1 MWEKIADI
9 VLKYRLAFIVL
20 LLMITAFMGYQAR
33 KVEMSYD
40 FVKVVPQDDPEMI
53 FFRDFL
59 QTFGEDGNLFIIG
72 LKDSALYRYDNFR
85 RFQALATKIQ
95 ALNGISQVI
104 SLPTLQDIHKNE
116 TDKRFELKPLFSPAP
131 RNQAELDSLLQQA
144 QRIKFYEGQIWNREN
159 GATMIVAALKR
170 EILGTSEREPLVF
183 EMIRLAEEFSTETGI
198 QTHYSGIPY
207 IRTVVAKSVKHELN
221 IFLILSLIVTVV
233 VMYLFF
239 RSVAPVLFS
248 VILIGIVV
256 VWTLGTLGILG
267 YKITMLTGLLP
278 PILVVIG
285 IPNCVYL
292 LTKYHQE
299 YIHVH
304 NQQLALKNII
314 RKIGLVALIT
324 NTTTAIG
331 FLVLLTVDI
340 SILREFGIVAAI
352 NIANTFVISIIF
364 IPAVFSYL
372 PPPSLRNTRHLER
385 RNMQRIL
392 NLFIFIADNH
402 RAKVYVI
409 CLALVVL
416 SVVGM
421 LRIRAVSY
429 MVDDL
434 PEDSMVVQDLA
445 FFEANFAGI
454 MPLEIVIDTGK
465 PKASRDLKRLRK
477 IALLEDSLRT
487 LPYVSPPLSIVTFV
501 KAANQALGTV
511 KVEETYALP
520 TQSGELLTIE
530 RYTRGQKGQAEE
542 LARSFTD
549 TTGQRLRISLK
560 VADIGSL
567 RTDSLMK
574 AAILPRI
581 DSVLAG
587 TGMKAHVTGTTLLFL
602 KGNDYLIANMRQ
614 SLFMAIGLIGIIIG
628 LLFKNIRI
636 MLLTIA
642 SNLLPILMTAGMM
655 GFLGIALKPSTAL
668 IFSIAFGIAVDD
680 AVHYLA
686 RYRQALKL
694 TGFNVAESVRIAI
707 YETGISMMYTSIVLF
722 GGFIIFTWSD
732 FGATQAL
739 GALTSSTLIVAM
751 ITNLVLLP
759 CLLNTFSKGKED
771 QAEQEEIAEQIDAYI
786 DVRRNPKKRPCRQ

>member
-1 MWEKIADI
+1 MWEKTADT
-9 VLKYRLAFIVL
+9 VLKYRFVFIAL
-20 LLMITAFMGYQAR
+20 LLLVTALMGYQAS

-40 FVKVVPQDDPEMI
+40 FVKVVPKDDPEMI
-53 FFRDFL
+53 FFKDFL
-59 QTFGEDGNLFIIG
+59 QTFGEDGNLFVIG
-72 LKDSALYRYDNFR
+72 VKDSALYRYENFLH
-85 RFQALATKIQ
+85 FLELANRIGQ
-95 ALNGISQVI
+95 LEGVNQVL
-104 SLPTLQDIHKNE
+104 SLPTLQDIRKNE
-116 TDKRFELKPLFSPAP
+116 SEKRFELQPVFALPPA
-131 RNQAELDSLLQQA
+131 NGKELDSLLQQVRA
-144 QRIKFYEGQIWNREN
+144 IEFYKGQIWNPDN
-159 GATMIVAALKR
+159 GATMIVVALKR
-170 EILGTSEREPLVF
+170 EILGTSAREKLVR
-183 EMIRLAEEFSTETGI
+183 EMIRLADKFSAETGI
-198 QTHYSGIPY
+198 QTRYSGIPY
-207 IRTVVAKSVKHELN
+207 IRTVVAASVKKELN
-221 IFLILSLIVTVV
+221 FFLMLSLIVTVT

-248 VILIGIVV
+248 VLLIGIVV
-256 VWTLGTLGILG
+256 VWTLGTLGLFG

-299 YIHVH
+299 YIRLH
-304 NQQLALKNII
+304 NQRLALKNMIK
-314 RKIGLVALIT
+314 KIGIVTLIT
-324 NTTTAIG
+324 NTTTAVG

-340 SILREFGIVAAI
+340 SILREFGTVAAV
-352 NIANTFVISIIF
+352 NIANTFVISLIF

-392 NLFIFIADNH
+392 NLFINIADNH
-402 RAKVYVI
+402 RAKVYIV
-409 CLALVVL
+409 CTALVVFSL
-416 SVVGM
+416 AGM

-434 PEDSMVVQDLA
+434 PEESEVVQDLA
-445 FFEANFAGI
+445 FFEENFNGI

-465 PKASRDLKRLRK
+465 PKAARDLRRLRK
-477 IALLEDSLRT
+477 IAALEDSLRA
-487 LPYVSPPLSIVTFV
+487 LPYVSPPISIVAFV

-511 KVEETYALP
+511 KIPETYTLP
-520 TQSGELLTIE
+520 SGSVELLTIE
-530 RYTRGQKGQAEE
+530 RYTRGQKGKAAE
-542 LARSFTD
+542 LADSFTD
-549 TTGQRLRISLK
+549 STGQRLRISLK
-560 VADIGSL
+560 VADIGSV

-574 AAILPRI
+574 AAILPCI
-581 DSVLAG
+581 DSALAG
-587 TGMKAHVTGTTLLFL
+587 TEMKAHVTGTTLLFL

-614 SLFMAIGLIGIIIG
+614 SLFLAIGLIGIIIG
-628 LLFKNIRI
+628 LLFRNVRI
-636 MLLTIA
+636 MLITVV

-655 GFLGIALKPSTAL
+655 GFLGIPLKPSTAL

-707 YETGISMMYTSIVLF
+707 RETGVSMMYTSVILF
-722 GGFIIFTWSD
+722 AGFIIFTLSD

-751 ITNLVLLP
+751 ITNLILLP

-771 QAEQEEIAEQIDAYI
+771 RADQDEIAEEIDAYI
-786 DVRRNPKKRPCRQ
+786 DDKG

>member
-1 MWEKIADI
+1 MWEKIANT

-20 LLMITAFMGYQAR
+20 LLLLTVFMGYQAR

-40 FVKVVPQDDPEMI
+40 FVKVVPQNDPEML
-53 FFRDFL
+53 FFKDFL

-72 LKDSALYRYDNFR
+72 MKDSTLYNYDNFR
-85 RFQALATKIQ
+85 CFQALATNIQ
-95 ALNGISQVI
+95 GLEGINQVI
-104 SLPTLQDIHKNE
+104 SLPTLQDIYKNE
-116 TDKRFELKPLFSPAP
+116 SDKRFEIKPVFEPAP
-131 RNQAELDSLLQQA
+131 RNQAELDSLLRQA
-144 QRIKFYEGQIWNREN
+144 QLIKFYEGQIWNKEN

-170 EILGTSEREPLVF
+170 EILGTSAREQLVL
-183 EMIRLAEEFSTETGI
+183 EMIRLADAFAAKTGI

-207 IRTVVAKSVKHELN
+207 IRTVVATSVKRELN
-221 IFLILSLIVTVV
+221 IFLILSLTVTIG

-239 RSVAPVLFS
+239 RSIAPVFFS
-248 VILIGIVV
+248 LILIGIVV
-256 VWTLGTLGILG
+256 VWTMGTLGILG

-299 YIHVH
+299 YIHTN
-304 NQQLALKNII
+304 NQQLALKGII
-314 RKIGLVALIT
+314 KKIGIVALIT

-340 SILREFGIVAAI
+340 SIMREFGTIAAI
-352 NIANTFVISIIF
+352 NIANTFCISLIF

-372 PPPSLRNTRHLER
+372 PPPSLHNTRHLER
-385 RNMQRIL
+385 RNVQRIL
-392 NLFIFIADNH
+392 NLFIHIADNH
-402 RAKVYVI
+402 RTKVYAI
-409 CLALVVL
+409 CLALVTL

-421 LRIRAVSY
+421 MRIRAVSY

-434 PEDSMVVQDLA
+434 PEESSVVKDLA

-465 PKASRDLKRLRK
+465 PKANRDLKRLRR
-477 IALLEDSLRT
+477 IATLEDSLKK
-487 LPYVSPPLSIVTFV
+487 LPYVSPPLSMVTFV
-501 KAANQALGTV
+501 KAANQALGKV
-511 KVEETYALP
+511 KIEETYALP

-530 RYTRGQKGQAEE
+530 RYIHGQQGQAGE
-542 LARSFTD
+542 LARSFAD
-549 TTGQRLRISLK
+549 STGQQLRISLK

-567 RTDSLMK
+567 RMDSLMK
-574 AAILPRI
+574 AAILPYI
-581 DSVLAG
+581 DRALAG
-587 TGMKAHVTGTTLLFL
+587 TEMKAHVTGTTLLFL

-614 SLFMAIGLIGIIIG
+614 SLFIAIGLIGVIIG

-636 MLLTIA
+636 MLITIA
-642 SNLLPILMTAGMM
+642 SNLLPILLTAGMM
-655 GFLGIALKPSTAL
+655 GFLGIPLKPSTAL

-680 AVHYLA
+680 AVHYLS

-707 YETGISMMYTSIVLF
+707 RETGISMMYTSIVLF
-722 GGFIIFTWSD
+722 AGFIIFTWSD

-771 QAEQEEIAEQIDAYI
+771 QADQGEVAQQIEAYI
-786 DVRRNPKKRPCRQ
+786 DDKG

>member
-20 LLMITAFMGYQAR
+20 LLTITAFMGYQAR

-40 FVKVVPQDDPEMI
+40 FVKVVPQDDPEML
-53 FFRDFL
+53 FFKDFL

-95 ALNGISQVI
+95 ALEGINQVI

-116 TDKRFELKPLFSPAP
+116 TDKRFEVKPLFDPAP
-131 RNQAELDSLLQQA
+131 RNQEELDSLLQQA
-144 QRIKFYEGQIWNREN
+144 QLIRFYEGQIWNSEN

-183 EMIRLAEEFSTETGI
+183 EMIRLAGEFSAETGI

-207 IRTVVAKSVKHELN
+207 IRTVVAKSVKQELN
-221 IFLILSLIVTVV
+221 IFLILSLIVTLV

-248 VILIGIVV
+248 VVLIGIVV

-299 YIHVH
+299 YIHTH
-304 NQQLALKNII
+304 NQRLALKNII
-314 RKIGLVALIT
+314 KKIGIVALIT

-340 SILREFGIVAAI
+340 SILREFGTVAAI
-352 NIANTFVISIIF
+352 NIANTFCISLIF

-372 PPPSLRNTRHLER
+372 PPPSLHNTRHLER
-385 RNMQRIL
+385 RNMQRVL
-392 NLFIFIADNH
+392 DLFIFIADNH
-402 RAKVYVI
+402 RAKVYVVCI
-409 CLALVVL
+409 VLVAL

-434 PEDSMVVQDLA
+434 PEDSMVVKDLA

-465 PKASRDLKRLRK
+465 PKANRDLKRLRK
-477 IALLEDSLRT
+477 VAMLEDSLSKI
-487 LPYVSPPLSIVTFV
+487 PYISPPLSMVTFV

-511 KVEETYALP
+511 KIEETYALP

-530 RYTRGQKGQAEE
+530 RYTRGQKGQAGE
-542 LARSFTD
+542 LAKSFTD

-567 RTDSLMK
+567 RTDSLMR

-581 DSVLAG
+581 DSALAG
-587 TGMKAHVTGTTLLFL
+587 TDMKAHVTGTTLLFL

-614 SLFMAIGLIGIIIG
+614 SLFMAIGLIGIVIG
-628 LLFKNIRI
+628 LLFRNIRI
-636 MLLTIA
+636 MLITIT

-680 AVHYLA
+680 AVHYLS

-707 YETGISMMYTSIVLF
+707 HETGISMMYTSIVLF
-722 GGFIIFTWSD
+722 AGFIIFTWSD

-751 ITNLVLLP
+751 VTNLVLLP

-771 QAEQEEIAEQIDAYI
+771 QADQDEVAEEIDAYI
-786 DVRRNPKKRPCRQ
+786 DDKG

>member
-1 MWEKIADI
+1 MWEKVADI
-9 VLKYRLAFIVL
+9 VLKYRFVFIAL
-20 LLMITAFMGYQAR
+20 LLSITAFMGYQAR

-40 FVKVVPQDDPEMI
+40 FVKVVPQDDPEML
-53 FFRDFL
+53 FFKDFL
-59 QTFGEDGNLFIIG
+59 QTFGEDGNLFVIG

-85 RFQALATKIQ
+85 RFQELATKIQ
-95 ALNGISQVI
+95 GLKGINQVL
-104 SLPTLQDIHKNE
+104 SLPTLQDIRKNE
-116 TDKRFELKPLFSPAP
+116 VEKRFEVQPVFSPLP
-131 RNQAELDSLLQQA
+131 RNQQELDSMLKQA
-144 QRIKFYEGQIWNREN
+144 KMIKFYEGQIWNYNN

-170 EILGTSEREPLVF
+170 EILGTSEREQLVF
-183 EMIRLAEEFSTETGI
+183 EMIRLADEFSAKTGI
-198 QTHYSGIPY
+198 QMHYSGIPY

-221 IFLILSLIVTVV
+221 IFLLLSLVVTVV

-256 VWTLGTLGILG
+256 VWTMGTLGMLG

-299 YIHVH
+299 YIHSH
-304 NQQLALKNII
+304 NQQLALKNVVK
-314 RKIGLVALIT
+314 KIGVVALIT

-340 SILREFGIVAAI
+340 SILREFGTVAAI
-352 NIANTFVISIIF
+352 NIANTFCISLIF

-392 NLFIFIADNH
+392 NLFVHITDHH
-402 RAKVYVI
+402 RTKVYVV
-409 CLALVVL
+409 CLVLVVV
-416 SVVGM
+416 SIIGV

-434 PEDSMVVQDLA
+434 PEESVVVRDLA
-445 FFEANFAGI
+445 FFEENFIGI
-454 MPLEIVIDTGK
+454 MPLEIIVDTGK
-465 PKASRDLKRLRK
+465 PKATRDLKRLRK
-477 IALLEDSLRT
+477 IRLLEDSLRS
-487 LPYVSPPLSIVTFV
+487 LPYVSPPLSVVTFV

-511 KVEETYALP
+511 KIEETYALP

-530 RYTRGQKGQAEE
+530 RYTRGQKGQAAE
-542 LARSFTD
+542 LANSFTD
-549 TTGQRLRISLK
+549 SSGQRLRISLK

-574 AAILPRI
+574 AAILPQI
-581 DSVLAG
+581 DSALAG
-587 TGMKAHVTGTTLLFL
+587 TDMTAHVTGTTLLFL

-614 SLFMAIGLIGIIIG
+614 SLFIAIGLIGAIIG
-628 LLFKNIRI
+628 LLFKNARI
-636 MLLTIA
+636 MALTIA

-655 GFLGIALKPSTAL
+655 GFLGIPLKPSTAL

-707 YETGISMMYTSIVLF
+707 HETGISMMYTSIVLF

-771 QAEQEEIAEQIDAYI
+771 QAEPNEIAEEIGSYI
-786 DVRRNPKKRPCRQ
+786 DDKG